1 MSHNSI
7 ERLHTSSFA
16 NLPEIV
22 NITLNN
28 MPTLKVIEKYAF
40 VNLPRLRHLS
50 LTNNPNL
57 IHIGG
62 KVRKAHIYSIGPFY
76 HSSVRIVI

>member
-1 MSHNSI
+1 MSQNSI

-40 VNLPRLRHLS
+40 VNLPKLRFLS
-50 LTNNPNL
+50 LTDNPNL

-62 KVRKAHIYSIGPFY
+62 KVTIDSKIDLL
-76 HSSVRIVI
+76 